1 MTAENLAWFAVC
13 MRFVIAYGCERS
25 IEDGVRLR
33 ESDALFR
40 AIRGRLLFIPLC
52 MVWPAARPHSPDAP
66 PLYATA
72 PRDSK
77 RRPPCCGA
85 VHWRSCSTRPRPGAG
100 SQPRAARPDAG
111 QGAETRHDQLL

>member
-52 MVWPAARPHSPDAP
+52 MVWPSG
-66 PLYATA
+66 AT
-72 PRDSK
+72 PFSGRTPTIRD
-77 RRPPCCGA
+77 
-85 VHWRSCSTRPRPGAG
+85 
-100 SQPRAARPDAG
+100 RAARQQAATSVLWRSALTLLQHASTTRCGITATRRTAG
-111 QGAETRHDQLL
+111 CGTRS